1 MSNDEKCLSAAVED
15 TAATAPTT
23 YYIYGCCVGP
33 LGTAEIQVNNIEIM
47 GDQTVYIIQ
56 DGSYTKMVQWPSNV
70 VKYYAGTVDNFS
82 TENWDTYNLQPSG
95 NYLLKPTPP
104 APDAAAAPVEDT
116 PAAPVEDA
124 PAAAVADT
132 LAALED
138 APAAPAALE
147 DVPAAAPVED
157 TPAAAPVED
166 TPAAPVADTPA
177 APVEDAPAAA
187 LEDTPAAA
195 LEDTPAAADVA
206 APAAADV
213 AAPAAA
219 DVAADDVAAAC
230 ERAQLLYSRIPSTE
244 DAPFFVAAAPVEND
258 ASRSA
263 KRTAEGLKHAQRGS
277 GMGAMRR
284 MGQRRMNKLCF
295 Q

>member
-1 MSNDEKCLSAAVED
+1 MSNDEKCLSALVED
-15 TAATAPTT
+15 APVAATAPTT

-33 LGTAEIQVNNIEIM
+33 LGNAEIQVNNIEIM

-56 DGSYTKMVQWPSNV
+56 DGSHTKMLQWPSNV
-70 VKYYAGTVDNFS
+70 AKYYTGTVDNFN

-124 PAAAVADT
+124 PAAA
-132 LAALED
+132 
-138 APAAPAALE
+138 
-147 DVPAAAPVED
+147 
-157 TPAAAPVED
+157 
-166 TPAAPVADTPA
+166 
-177 APVEDAPAAA
+177 
-187 LEDTPAAA
+187 

-213 AAPAAA
+213 AA
-219 DVAADDVAAAC
+219 DVAAAC

-277 GMGAMRR
+277 GMGAMRG

>member
-33 LGTAEIQVNNIEIM
+33 LGNAEIQVNNIEIM

-56 DGSYTKMVQWPSNV
+56 DGSHTKMVQWPSNV
-70 VKYYAGTVDNFS
+70 AKYYTGTVDNFN

-132 LAALED
+132 
-138 APAAPAALE
+138 PAALE

-157 TPAAAPVED
+157 TPAALEDVPAAPVED
-166 TPAAPVADTPA
+166 TPAAPIADTPA
-177 APVEDAPAAA
+177 APVEDAPAAPAALEDTPAAA

-213 AAPAAA
+213 AA
-219 DVAADDVAAAC
+219 AC
-230 ERAQLLYSRIPSTE
+230 ERAQLLYSRRIPSTE

-277 GMGAMRR
+277 GMGAMRG

>member
-1 MSNDEKCLSAAVED
+1 MSNDEKCLSALVED
-15 TAATAPTT
+15 APVAATAPTT

-33 LGTAEIQVNNIEIM
+33 LGNAEIQVNNIEIM

-56 DGSYTKMVQWPSNV
+56 DGSHTKMVQWPSNV
-70 VKYYAGTVDNFS
+70 AKYYTGTVDNFN

-132 LAALED
+132 LAAPED

-166 TPAAPVADTPA
+166 TPAAPVEDAPA
-177 APVEDAPAAA
+177 APAALEDTPAAA

-206 APAAADV
+206 APAAA
-213 AAPAAA
+213 
-219 DVAADDVAAAC
+219 DVAAAC

-277 GMGAMRR
+277 GMGAMRG
-284 MGQRRMNKLCF
+284 MGQRIMNKLCF